1 MGDDE
6 GMVALPTWLDPEVG
20 GKTFER
26 ERLEGRVHMKVA
38 ASVSTHGGHP
48 ADEATCTEDEVWWV
62 GKSGR

>member
-6 GMVALPTWLDPEVG
+6 GMVALPTWLAPEVG

-26 ERLEGRVHMKVA
+26 ERLEGLA